1 MQTPT
6 SSAAPATTAAGIVVQ
21 TALTAGRAQSINHG
35 EGIVVQ
41 TALTAGGL
49 EINHSESVVR
59 ARTR

>member
-1 MQTPT
+1 MQTVT
-6 SSAAPATTAAGIVVQ
+6 SSAATATTAA
-21 TALTAGRAQSINHG
+21 
-35 EGIVVQ
+35 GIVVQ